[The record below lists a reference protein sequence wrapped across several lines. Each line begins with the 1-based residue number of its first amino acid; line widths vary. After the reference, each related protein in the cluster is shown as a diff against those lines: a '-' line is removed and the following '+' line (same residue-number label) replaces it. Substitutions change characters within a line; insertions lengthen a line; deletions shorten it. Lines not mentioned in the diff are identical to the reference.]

1 MKKAIK
7 FFTLAAV
14 LVSMFA
20 FTSCKKTEKL
30 IIGTWAITDIQNA
43 TDMDAEDIA
52 MMKLFTFTFNDDNTM
67 VYGMT
72 GIYEIKGTY
81 EIDDDLL
88 IITQTFENVS
98 ETDSLLIKS
107 IDKTEMYLADPT
119 GEEPEVMVLTKK

>member
-30 IIGTWAITDIQNA
+30 IIGTWAVSDIQNA
-43 TDMDAEDIA
+43 TDMDAEQMA

-67 VYGMT
+67 SYGVTGVYEM
-72 GIYEIKGTY
+72 EGTY

-88 IITQTFENVS
+88 IITQTFDNES
-98 ETDSLLIKS
+98 ESDSLLIKS
-107 IDKTEMYLADPT
+107 ITKTEMCLADPT
-119 GEEPEVMVLTKK
+119 GEDPEVMVLTKK